1 LSVPGPVP
9 VPVVFDVSVLVLAIA
24 AGESP
29 FRSWPSPPPASGNP
43 SADCLGVVNDAAE
56 FALWLS
62 PHILVNTGRVLA
74 SVLKMP
80 DDEID
85 EYLAVLAEVAE
96 ASGGGLTDP
105 PPEVAGDCPD
115 WEDNRVLDL
124 ALAVGAFQVVSADA
138 DLTTMSPWRG
148 RPVVDPARF
157 ASLVDA
163 SRRSRRR
170 RR

>member
-1 LSVPGPVP
+1 VP
-9 VPVVFDVSVLVLAIA
+9 VPVVFDVNVLVLAIA

-29 FRSWPSPPPASGNP
+29 FRSWPSPPPTSGNP

-80 DDEID
+80 EDEID
-85 EYLAVLAEVAE
+85 EYLEVLAEIAG
-96 ASGGGLTDP
+96 ASGGGIIDP
-105 PPEVAGDCPD
+105 PQVVGDCQD

-124 ALAVGAFQVVSADA
+124 AMAGGAFLVVSADA
-138 DLTTMSPWRG
+138 DLTTLSPWRG
-148 RPVVDPARF
+148 RPIIEPAQF

-163 SRRSRRR
+163 SRRTRRR

>member
-1 LSVPGPVP
+1 VPGPAP
-9 VPVVFDVSVLVLAIA
+9 VPVVFDVNVLVLAIA

-29 FRSWPSPPPASGNP
+29 FRSWPSRPPTSGNP
-43 SADCLGVVNDAAE
+43 SADCLGIVNDAAE

-62 PHILVNTGRVLA
+62 PHILMNTGRVLA
-74 SVLKMP
+74 FVLKMP
-80 DDEID
+80 EEEID
-85 EYLAVLAEVAE
+85 EYLAVLAEIAE
-96 ASGGGLTDP
+96 ASGGGIADAP
-105 PPEVAGDCPD
+105 QIVGDCRD

-124 ALAVGAFQVVSADA
+124 AVAIGAFLVVSADA

-148 RPVVDPARF
+148 RPVIEPGQF

>member
-1 LSVPGPVP
+1 VL
-9 VPVVFDVSVLVLAIA
+9 VVFDVNVLVLAIA

-29 FRSWPSPPPASGNP
+29 FRSWPSPPPTSGNP
-43 SADCLGVVNDAAE
+43 SADCLGVVNDAGE

-80 DDEID
+80 ENEID
-85 EYLAVLAEVAE
+85 EYLVVLAEVAE
-96 ASGGGLTDP
+96 ASGAGIADP
-105 PPEVAGDCPD
+105 PQVVGDCPD

-124 ALAVGAFQVVSADA
+124 ALAIGAFLVVSADA

-148 RPVVDPARF
+148 RPVIEPGQF

>member
-1 LSVPGPVP
+1 MPGPVP
-9 VPVVFDVSVLVLAIA
+9 VPVVFDVNVLVLAIA

-29 FRSWPSPPPASGNP
+29 FRSWPPPPPTLGNP
-43 SADCLGVVNDAAE
+43 SADSLGIVNDAAE

-62 PHILVNTGRVLA
+62 PHILVNSGRVLA

-80 DDEID
+80 EDEID
-85 EYLAVLAEVAE
+85 EYLAVLAEIAE
-96 ASGGGLTDP
+96 ASGGGITDP
-105 PPEVAGDCPD
+105 PQVVGDRPD
-115 WEDNRVLDL
+115 WGDNRVLDL
-124 ALAVGAFQVVSADA
+124 AQAVGAFLVVSADA

-148 RPVVDPARF
+148 RPVIEPAQF